1 MKTQY
6 ALRTRILVFTGT
18 LITIIMLLSSGAILI
33 GLKSILVNKTK
44 QNAINVSEAFKIP
57 VLNEFIKS
65 ETRNYSLQ
73 EQLGELVSNFKSQE
87 PDIKFIEVTDNSNRV
102 VAHTDWRKVNSVETD
117 SLSRLINSASKTLT
131 AIYDDA
137 SSGATLE
144 TVTPLNIYGK
154 RWGVM
159 KIGFDAS
166 GLIFKLK
173 ELYFLLL
180 ISTLLVISGAFAALY
195 FVSGRLTR
203 TLSELVA
210 FLDKLD
216 LDLESAE
223 KKVEITSETEFLYE
237 KFEQMRARLQRS
249 KAELIQAQKQIYQA
263 EKLASIGRLASGVAH
278 EINNP
283 LNGIKSCLYA
293 IEKNPENF
301 ERNKEYLNLID
312 EGINNIEL
320 IVKKLLGFARQKSES
335 NEPVNLADTLNKVL
349 SLLDYRL
356 NQKRAEVERECD
368 AKIVVKADE
377 QLLQEVFMNI
387 LLNALDAIDEGGK
400 IKVAVNQNGYEAVV
414 EISDNGEG
422 IEKEELNKIFDPFYT
437 TKEPGKG
444 TGLGLSVSL
453 GIIENL
459 NGKIEVESQ
468 KNQGTTFRIII
479 PLKEQISTKNYEP
492 RTKN

>member
-1 MKTQY
+1 MSPKMKTQY
-6 ALRTRILVFTGT
+6 AMRTKILVFTGT

-33 GLKSILVNKTK
+33 GLKSILVEKTK

-57 VLNEFIKS
+57 VLNEFIKN

-87 PDIKFIEVTDNSNRV
+87 PDIKFIEVTDNLNRII
-102 VAHTDWRKVNSVETD
+102 AHTDWRKVNSVESD
-117 SLSRLINSASKTLT
+117 SLSRLINSTSKTLT
-131 AIYDDA
+131 AIYDDTR
-137 SSGATLE
+137 SGATLE

-166 GLIFKLK
+166 GLILKLK

-180 ISTLLVISGAFAALY
+180 FSMALVISGSFAALY
-195 FVSGRLTR
+195 FLSGRLTR

-210 FLDKLD
+210 FLDNLD
-216 LDLESAE
+216 LDLENAE
-223 KKVEITSETEFLYE
+223 KEVEITSETEFLYE

-293 IEKNPENF
+293 IEKNPQNF
-301 ERNKEYLNLID
+301 ERNKEYLDLID

-320 IVKKLLGFARQKSES
+320 IVKKLLGFARQKSDS
-335 NEPVNLADTLNKVL
+335 NEPVNLAATLSKVL

-356 NQKRAEVERECD
+356 NQKRAEIKRECD
-368 AKIVVKADE
+368 DKVVVNADE

-387 LLNALDAIDEGGK
+387 LLNALDAINEGGK
-400 IKVAVNQNGYEAVV
+400 IKVAVSQNGNEAVV
-414 EISDNGEG
+414 EITDNGEG
-422 IEKEELNKIFDPFYT
+422 IEKDELNKIFDPFYT

-459 NGKIEVESQ
+459 NGKIEVESE
-468 KNQGTTFRIII
+468 KNKGTTFRIII
-479 PLKEQISTKNYEP
+479 PITKN
-492 RTKN
+492 